1 MGSAGTL
8 ANAPLMSA
16 ISGIPQ
22 YSLCHKKHSRCTQ
35 LILLGALLL
44 LWPEGAGHIV
54 SRQHGHL
61 RVTEHLAAFAKQECG
76 AVTKLSLTQGL
87 KGRYGPVPNV
97 WTRYQMVPVI
107 SSQCQ
112 RAMHQLDSSG
122 VLALRIVLAVPVNCW
137 VRLGISVKLPWYCHP
152 Y

>member
-22 YSLCHKKHSRCTQ
+22 YGLCHKKHSRCTQ

-76 AVTKLSLTQGL
+76 IVTS
-87 KGRYGPVPNV
+87 
-97 WTRYQMVPVI
+97 
-107 SSQCQ
+107 
-112 RAMHQLDSSG
+112 
-122 VLALRIVLAVPVNCW
+122 
-137 VRLGISVKLPWYCHP
+137 CH
-152 Y
+152 